1 MKQTQRETWQALY
14 LEEGSEQDVR
24 TGPKRWRRKQ
34 TRAGKMLDVAIYP
47 VWDTKADQRKAKAA
61 ISREAVQKINEENAK
76 KKITHLLN
84 ENFDEKDLFLTL
96 TYKKT
101 PPGYEQARRDVKNF
115 IARLRRYR
123 DRQGLPEL
131 KYLYVIETGK
141 YEDAFGNPK
150 RIHIHMAMTGMD
162 RDMVEKLWKMGY
174 SNSRRLQP
182 NEYGLEGLARYMT
195 KGPEG
200 RRRWAASRNLRQP
213 ATTYPKT
220 PLTRRRVERIASDE
234 EMAANMMRKL
244 YPQYRLTDVKVKRSA
259 FVTGAYIY
267 ARLRREE
274 PYDQTGRTAH
284 GGRGGADGGLP
295 GRTAPGT
302 RERSYDTARRKDKSA
317 GSGDGPKI

>member
-1 MKQTQRETWQALY
+1 MKHTCADIYQALY
-14 LEEGSEQDVR
+14 LLEGSAEDIR

-61 ISREAVQKINEENAK
+61 VSREAVQKINEKNAK
-76 KKITHLLN
+76 QKVVHLLN
-84 ENFDEKDLFLTL
+84 ENFDEHDIFITL

-115 IARLRRYR
+115 TSRLRRRYQQL
-123 DRQGLPEL
+123 DLPEIR
-131 KYLYVIETGK
+131 YLYVIETGK

-150 RIHIHMAMTGMD
+150 RIHIHMALSGD
-162 RDMVEKLWKMGY
+162 LPRDEVEKLWKNGY
-174 SNSRRLQP
+174 ANTRRMQP
-182 NEYGLEGLARYMT
+182 NEYGLEGIARYMT

-213 ATTYPKT
+213 KTTYPKT

-234 EMAANMMRKL
+234 EIAAAAIRKL
-244 YPQYRLTDVKVKRSA
+244 YPDYRLIDVKVKRSA

-267 ARLRREE
+267 ARLRR
-274 PYDQTGRTAH
+274 DDDVKTCRKAAQR
-284 GGRGGADGGLP
+284 
-295 GRTAPGT
+295 
-302 RERSYDTARRKDKSA
+302 RSSDPAELQCGPPAR
-317 GSGDGPKI
+317 P